1 MGLYTVDRFKLE
13 AKSTE
18 EIVRIL
24 REERDD
30 YTAEALSIFEEI
42 LEARGVDR
50 RGSARTSGA
59 GKGQTAPS
67 FGSGDSPAASIN
79 SPIDAVGVLNDLLDR
94 VLKGALD
101 PATAQVAANM
111 VMMIL
116 QALEQDFLRG
126 EPEETP

>member
-1 MGLYTVDRFKLE
+1 MSLYTVDRFKLE
-13 AKSTE
+13 SKSTE
-18 EIVRIL
+18 EILRIL
-24 REERDD
+24 KEERDD
-30 YTAEALSIFEEI
+30 YTEDALRIFEEI

-50 RGSARTSGA
+50 RGSARISGA
-59 GKGQTAPS
+59 GKGQTVPS
-67 FGSGDSPAASIN
+67 YGSGDSPAASIN
-79 SPIDAVGVLNDLLDR
+79 SPAEAVIVLNDLLDR
-94 VLKGALD
+94 VLKGTLD